1 MSLKLHTQQSF
12 SDEIERLV
20 NKLNISYLDAILH
33 YCAEAKIEVD
43 TIGRLLSKPIKH
55 KLEAEA
61 TELNLINRGKK
72 HAKLPLK

>member
-1 MSLKLHTQQSF
+1 M
-12 SDEIERLV
+12 
-20 NKLNISYLDAILH
+20 H

-55 KLEAEA
+55 KLEVEA